1 MRWAPLPSARLLPIV
16 SRGAYRDTGYHSS
29 VANSTPGTVAGI
41 GSACAVPGRAYIPAS
56 SFPDSIAPPHWLG
69 TCWYFTVT
77 TDASEPVVPG
87 SDCLPTPAT
96 ENYER
101 RKDPSSPCTRFFSGP
116 VPPRWPPLSLL
127 GSLDDERTLLC
138 MARSSSV
145 YDYFAMT
152 VYIADGVARG
162 IKWNGLY
169 NIRFGLSVVFF
180 RPIRY
185 RTIKNCKVIIRRSGL
200 ERLER
205 SIMISMTGTRRMMR
219 KFVYRPRIITRSR
232 SSRKDVVVF
241 VGVC

>member
-101 RKDPSSPCTRFFSGP
+101 RKDPSSPCTRFFFLAQFRPG
-116 VPPRWPPLSLL
+116 
-127 GSLDDERTLLC
+127 DHLC
-138 MARSSSV
+138 RFSAHWVIGRREDIVV
-145 YDYFAMT
+145 YGQVVECVWLFRY
-152 VYIADGVARG
+152 DGVH
-162 IKWNGLY
+162 
-169 NIRFGLSVVFF
+169 
-180 RPIRY
+180 
-185 RTIKNCKVIIRRSGL
+185 SGWCS
-200 ERLER
+200 E
-205 SIMISMTGTRRMMR
+205 G
-219 KFVYRPRIITRSR
+219 
-232 SSRKDVVVF
+232 D
-241 VGVC
+241 